1 MEGARRLR
9 IFLDG
14 QQILKTRTP
23 TSFQDLLKTLR
34 KLNRLFS
41 GLIALG
47 DQSNRFEISN
57 ETTYQEAL
65 QKTKSNE
72 IFLYLLGADPSSINT
87 FENLIENKLKTLPMK
102 RKPRKVSSGLEINK
116 KVNQT
121 SFKMSED

>member
-116 KVNQT
+116 KVDQT